1 MKFSDRVKNAWNA
14 FSNTSVDKTISYSS
28 GWESNYPIFR
38 SASKIGNDR
47 SIVTSVYNRIALDVS
62 QIKLEHARVDENGRY
77 MESITSGLNYAL
89 TQEANIDQTGKTL
102 ILDAVMSMFD
112 EGSVAIV
119 PVDTVGDPILG
130 SYDIKTLR
138 VGKIV
143 GWLPTAVR
151 VELYNERTGN
161 RDQIVLPKS
170 IVAIVQNPFYSVM
183 NSPNS
188 TLQRLI
194 HKLNLLDYIDDQ
206 SGSGKLDLI
215 IQLPYSLVSQTRK
228 DKANERKQEIEDQ
241 LKDSKFGIAYID
253 STEHITQLNRSVNNN
268 LLDQIN
274 SLTALLYSQL
284 GLTAEIMNGTANESV
299 MKNYYSRT
307 VNPIIESFKDELQRK
322 FLTKTARSQGQAIL
336 YFNDVFSL
344 IPVDSLADI
353 ADKFTRNEI
362 LTANEIR
369 SVIGFKPSK
378 DPKSDQLRNS
388 NLNQASDSSMPVVD
402 VDGNQIAP
410 APADAEQAESPTDQT
425 GETADQSSDIITQL
439 IRQGDAID
447 DS

>member
-1 MKFSDRVKNAWNA
+1 MKFTDRVRSAWNA
-14 FSNTSVDKTISYSS
+14 FTDGTNQKTVSYSS
-28 GWESNYPIFR
+28 GWESSYPSFR
-38 SASKIGNDR
+38 RSTRIGNDQ
-47 SIVTSVYNRIALDVS
+47 SIINSVYNRIALDVS
-62 QIKLEHARVDENGRY
+62 QIKLEHVRVDDNGRY
-77 MESITSGLNYAL
+77 KETINSSLNYVL
-89 TQEANIDQTGKTL
+89 TEEANIDQTGKNL

-119 PVDTVGDPILG
+119 PVDTIGDPTFG

-143 GWLPTAVR
+143 GWMPKSVR
-151 VELYNERTGN
+151 VELYNENNGAKE
-161 RDQIVLPKS
+161 QIVLPKS
-170 IVAIVQNPFYSVM
+170 MIAIVQNPFYSVM

-228 DKANERKQEIEDQ
+228 DKANERKQEIEEQ
-241 LKDSKFGIAYID
+241 LKGSKFGIAYID
-253 STEHITQLNRSVNNN
+253 STEHITQLNRPVNNN

-274 SLTALLYSQL
+274 SLTDLLYSQL
-284 GLTAEIMNGTANESV
+284 GLTTDIMNGTANEAV
-299 MKNYYSRT
+299 MKNYYART
-307 VNPIIESFKDELQRK
+307 INPIITSIKDEIQRK

-344 IPVDSLADI
+344 IPVDSLADV

-362 LTANEIR
+362 LTANEVRAI
-369 SVIGFKPSK
+369 IGCKPSQ
-378 DPKSDQLRNS
+378 DPKSDQLRNPNINPTDPGAS
-388 NLNQASDSSMPVVD
+388 GAVDVNGNPIASDTSLDSS
-402 VDGNQIAP
+402 GQ
-410 APADAEQAESPTDQT
+410 SSGQT
-425 GETADQSSDIITQL
+425 GTSADPSTDIVTTL
-439 IRQGDAID
+439 LRRGDAMD

>member
-1 MKFSDRVKNAWNA
+1 M
-14 FSNTSVDKTISYSS
+14 
-28 GWESNYPIFR
+28 
-38 SASKIGNDR
+38 
-47 SIVTSVYNRIALDVS
+47 
-62 QIKLEHARVDENGRY
+62 
-77 MESITSGLNYAL
+77 
-89 TQEANIDQTGKTL
+89 
-102 ILDAVMSMFD
+102 
-112 EGSVAIV
+112 
-119 PVDTVGDPILG
+119 
-130 SYDIKTLR
+130 
-138 VGKIV
+138 
-143 GWLPTAVR
+143 
-151 VELYNERTGN
+151 
-161 RDQIVLPKS
+161 
-170 IVAIVQNPFYSVM
+170 
-183 NSPNS
+183 
-188 TLQRLI
+188 
-194 HKLNLLDYIDDQ
+194 
-206 SGSGKLDLI
+206 
-215 IQLPYSLVSQTRK
+215 VSQTRK

-336 YFNDVFSL
+336 YFNDEFSL

-439 IRQGDAID
+439 IRQGDAMD